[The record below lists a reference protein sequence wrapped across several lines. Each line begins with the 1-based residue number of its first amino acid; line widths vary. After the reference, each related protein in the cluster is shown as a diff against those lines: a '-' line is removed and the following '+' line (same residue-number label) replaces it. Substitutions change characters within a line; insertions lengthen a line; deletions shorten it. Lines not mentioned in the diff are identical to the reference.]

1 VKIEWLISAIHIVER
16 NKSQNGLPVLQ
27 MGRNESVNIISV
39 QNYQTKLMWK
49 IQLIII
55 IIIKKQKQTKKIC
68 IDKFK

>member
-1 VKIEWLISAIHIVER
+1 
-16 NKSQNGLPVLQ
+16 

-55 IIIKKQKQTKKIC
+55 IIIKKQKQTRKNMYRQV
-68 IDKFK
+68 

>member
-55 IIIKKQKQTKKIC
+55 IFIKKQKQTKKNMYR
-68 IDKFK
+68 